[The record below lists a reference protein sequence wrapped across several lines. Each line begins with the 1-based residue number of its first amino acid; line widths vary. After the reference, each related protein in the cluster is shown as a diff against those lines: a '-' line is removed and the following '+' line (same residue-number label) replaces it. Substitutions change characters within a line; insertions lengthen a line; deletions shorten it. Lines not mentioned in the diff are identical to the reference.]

1 MSIYPR
7 TEYEMTEDD
16 LAKILG
22 ASKPVPY
29 MVVGDCP
36 PSSPQENANRS
47 WRELGERMGFD
58 WQTVRPVQG
67 KGQRFFTAVPS
78 ETPGQRKEREA
89 SEEAQ
94 RRSIRRAEIRSEIET
109 LQEELGKL
117 GGAEVQP

>member
-16 LAKILG
+16 LAKILD

-29 MVVGDCP
+29 IAVGNCP
-36 PSSPQENANRS
+36 PSSPQENANRA

-67 KGQRFFTAVPS
+67 KGQLVFSAIPS
-78 ETPGQRKEREA
+78 ETPEQRKERLAKEA
-89 SEEAQ
+89 EE
-94 RRSIRRAEIRSEIET
+94 RRATRRAEIRGQIET
-109 LQEELGKL
+109 LQEELMEL
-117 GGAEVQP
+117 GGGGVHP